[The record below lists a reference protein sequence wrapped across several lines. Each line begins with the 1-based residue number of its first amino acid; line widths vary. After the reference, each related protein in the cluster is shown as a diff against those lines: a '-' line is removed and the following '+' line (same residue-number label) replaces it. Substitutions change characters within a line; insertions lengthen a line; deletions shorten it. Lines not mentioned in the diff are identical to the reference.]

1 MNIKS
6 KRVLKFLLIGSS
18 ITLAASV
25 YPQSQVSYVANCYDA
40 GSNALEPLGDRPGHA
55 IQTGQFICIDV
66 GGPMDGAVET
76 GTYVWEWDKT
86 AIAALVLTG
95 IVRKPGS
102 MAVFQDSESKATAIM
117 SDGKITGFTGS
128 GRGKFLSGAG
138 AAANWSGRSYSYTF
152 QTTGFNQSVVGVR
165 IE

>member
-6 KRVLKFLLIGSS
+6 KRMLKLLLIGSS
-18 ITLAASV
+18 ITLGASA
-25 YPQSQVSYVANCYDA
+25 YAQSQVSYAMTCYSA
-40 GSNALEPLGDRPGHA
+40 GSNAVEPVGDRPGHA
-55 IQTGQFICIDV
+55 FETGEYTCNVV

-86 AIAALVLTG
+86 AIAALVNTG
-95 IVRKPGS
+95 IDRKPGS
-102 MAVFQDSESKATAIM
+102 MAVFQDSEGKATAIM

-128 GRGKFLSGAG
+128 GRGKILSSAG

-152 QTTGFNQSVVGVR
+152 QSTGFNQFAVGIR